1 MASSN
6 SIPVIDAS
14 TLFNLSDSPQSAETL
29 ATARELYAAAS
40 TWGFFQLI
48 NPPVSSELQANLLKA
63 AETFFALPEADK
75 LALDVRDGGVA
86 WRGYMPL
93 GGEGTHGRVDHKEGI
108 YFGPEHADDHPL
120 VGMPLH
126 GKNQFPS
133 EAQVAGMR
141 KTVLEYIA
149 EVTKV
154 GIAVVAGLS
163 LGLGLEAGYL
173 KEQLLEPEPVA
184 LFRCF
189 KYAPLE
195 PTPGEEVFGIGE
207 HSDFGLLTILKQASA
222 GLQVK
227 SPQGDW
233 VDVPVLDNAFVINVG
248 DMLDQLTGGRL
259 PSRAHRVLPPAPSAG
274 PRFSFPFFF
283 DFAWNAPMVPLELGH
298 LPPLTADEQAAAQA
312 RWQRGTFK
320 KVEGQWWQYLAKK
333 VQKVFPDLALPDFEG
348 NEAPSTRFTRPVPT
362 AKVAA

>member
-1 MASSN
+1 MS
-6 SIPVIDAS
+6 SIPVINCSA
-14 TLFNLSDSPQSAETL
+14 LFTLSDSPPSAEAL
-29 ATARELYAAAS
+29 ATAREL
-40 TWGFFQLI
+40 T
-48 NPPVSSELQANLLKA
+48 NHPVSPELQSDLLTA
-63 AETFFALPEADK
+63 AQAFFALPEADK
-75 LALDVRDGGVA
+75 LALDVRNGGVA
-86 WRGYMPL
+86 WRGYMPF
-93 GGEGTHGRVDHKEGI
+93 GGEGTHGRVDRKEGV

-126 GKNQFPS
+126 GRNQFPA
-133 EAQVAGMR
+133 EAQVPGMR
-141 KTVLEYIA
+141 RAVLEYIA

-163 LGLGLEAGYL
+163 LGLGLEAGDL
-173 KEQLLEPEPVA
+173 KARLLEPEPVA

-189 KYAPLE
+189 KYATLE
-195 PTPGEEVFGIGE
+195 TEAEGEQYGIGE

-233 VDVPVLDNAFVINVG
+233 VDVPVVDNAFVINVG

-259 PSRAHRVLPPAPSAG
+259 PSRAHRVLPPLPAAG
-274 PRFSFPFFF
+274 PRYSFPFFF
-283 DFAWNAPMVPLELGH
+283 DFAWGAPMVPLELAH
-298 LPPLTADEQAAAQA
+298 LPALSATEQAEAQA
-312 RWQRGTFK
+312 RWNRGTFK

-333 VQKVFPDLALPDFEG
+333 VKKVFPDLELPEFDA

-362 AKVAA
+362 AKVVA